1 MAVVPKPATNGVPPL
16 NLKDLV
22 DDKPLGH
29 PYQEGYI
36 PTKIAPCNYVFEGA
50 GVKLKTTPLMKR
62 RKDTTKVSY
71 LQYIY
76 ILQLYKG

>member
-1 MAVVPKPATNGVPPL
+1 MRHGMKLFEQLKQGGVVPS
-16 NLKDLV
+16 
-22 DDKPLGH
+22 
-29 PYQEGYI
+29 

-76 ILQLYKG
+76 IPIVQRLSEEWRVIHYIC